1 MPSTI
6 HSRNTTAL
14 VCLLA
19 HKAFV
24 KAKCFAHATRYEGEC
39 NELVLPDIRGQHIC
53 FGSYGKLQDCPLRHL
68 FSCVFVFANRRR
80 QIRNRHRKQTQAT
93 DRNRRRRKR
102 NRSRQSRN
110 RHRYR
115 YRQSSQKEWDKQDF
129 VAMLSTRRHK
139 TDDVHAHTRP
149 HAHAQCKE
157 VLHPSITSFSHLLHD
172 AFKVHFTHEAF

>member
-68 FSCVFVFANRRR
+68 FSCVFACARGRR
-80 QIRNRHRKQTQAT
+80 QNRNRHR
-93 DRNRRRRKR
+93 
-102 NRSRQSRN
+102 
-110 RHRYR
+110 HRYR
-115 YRQSSQKEWDKQDF
+115 QLSQKEWGKRDHPLSLCFQQAGAKHTMCD
-129 VAMLSTRRHK
+129 VCAMY
-139 TDDVHAHTRP
+139 VHAHTRP
-149 HAHAQCKE
+149 HAHALMREGAASKRYQFQ
-157 VLHPSITSFSHLLHD
+157 STF
-172 AFKVHFTHEAF
+172 A